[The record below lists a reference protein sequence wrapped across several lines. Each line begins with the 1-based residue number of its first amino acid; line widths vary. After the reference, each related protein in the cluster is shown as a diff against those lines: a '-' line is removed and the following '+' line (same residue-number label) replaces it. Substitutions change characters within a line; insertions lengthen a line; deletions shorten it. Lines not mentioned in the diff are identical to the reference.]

1 MPVIESFDSFADPM
15 DHVEGYRALMALQG
29 AFDAL
34 LCITFPATLKK
45 TVRV

>member
-34 LCITFPATLKK
+34 LCIAFLTTLKK
-45 TVRV
+45 AARV